1 MKRGKQPMFNLIKNE
16 WIKIFSRPGTYVM
29 IGLLLLLIIGIGS
42 VMKFTGNTDGSE
54 TNWKQDLQSRVQMD
68 KQYLEEEG
76 SQMPDFQRDSVE
88 STIAINEYRLQNDI
102 APAQGENMWSFV
114 NFNSNFVE
122 FVGVFAI
129 IVAAGIVASEFTWG
143 TIKLLLIRP
152 ISRTKIL
159 LSKYITVLLFG
170 ITLLLVLFGLSM
182 LVGAILFGTDGSQPH
197 LVYVDGAVEE
207 QNMLYFLIKN
217 YLLSTIGITMMV
229 TMAFMISAVF
239 RNSSLAIG
247 ISLFL
252 LFMGSTATG
261 FIAIKYD
268 WAKYSLFANTD
279 LTMYTGGNPILVD
292 GMTLGFSI
300 TILLVYFVIF
310 HLLAFVV
317 FNKRDVAA

>member
-1 MKRGKQPMFNLIKNE
+1 MFNLIKNE

-29 IGLLLLLIIGIGS
+29 IGLLVLLVVGAGS
-42 VMKFTGNTDGSE
+42 VMKFMGPPDTAEGD
-54 TNWKQDLQSRVQMD
+54 WKQQTQMQVESD
-68 KQYLEEEG
+68 KQYLKENEGMQSFQKQSIEE
-76 SQMPDFQRDSVE
+76 Q
-88 STIAINEYRLQNDI
+88 IAINEYRLDNDI
-102 APAQGENMWSFV
+102 EPASGENMWSFV
-114 NFNSNFVE
+114 NFNANFIDII
-122 FVGVFAI
+122 GLFAI
-129 IVAAGIVASEFTWG
+129 IIAAGIVAGEFTWG

-170 ITLLLVLFGLSM
+170 VTLLLTLFVLSTIL
-182 LVGAILFGTDGSQPH
+182 GAIFFGGGDSQPH
-197 LVYVDGAVEE
+197 LVYIDGSVEE
-207 QNMLYFLIKN
+207 QSMLLYSIKN
-217 YLLSTIGITMMV
+217 YLLSTISITMMA

-261 FIAIKYD
+261 FIALKYD

-279 LTMYTGGNPILVD
+279 LRMYTGAMPKLVED
-292 GMTLGFSI
+292 MTLGFSI
-300 TILLVYFVIF
+300 TVLIVYFLIF
-310 HLLAFVV
+310 HLLAFFV